1 MAEWR
6 CFDPFHSPQKET
18 EMTLSEIDPA
28 IGKLIHDVVHVGS
41 AYDIDGMEK
50 LYTPDQIFLVLGSD
64 GVVTRVRRDD
74 SIAEFR
80 SRRDSGE
87 EPLSTE
93 HRVLHVEQQGDHAT
107 AILYRRMSPDAPPA
121 MYELRLR
128 KDSDTWRVAGETVTP
143 WPGGVDGNFLP
154 PRRNPA

>member
-1 MAEWR
+1 MIQPET
-6 CFDPFHSPQKET
+6 DPMIS
-18 EMTLSEIDPA
+18 
-28 IGKLIHDVVHVGS
+28 KLIHDVVHVGS
-41 AYDIDGMEK
+41 AYDIEGMEK

-64 GVVTRVRRDD
+64 GAVTRVRRDD

-80 SRRDSGE
+80 SRRDAHE

-107 AILYRRMSPDAPPA
+107 AILYRRMSPEAPPA

-128 KDSDTWRVAGETVTP
+128 KDAGNWMVAGETVTP
-143 WPGGVDGNFLP
+143 WPGGIDGNFLP
-154 PRRNPA
+154 PRRSPA

>member
-1 MAEWR
+1 
-6 CFDPFHSPQKET
+6 
-18 EMTLSEIDPA
+18 MTLSEIDPA
-28 IGKLIHDVVHVGS
+28 IEKLIHDVVHVGS

-128 KDSDTWRVAGETVTP
+128 KDSDIWRVAGETVTP

>member
-1 MAEWR
+1 
-6 CFDPFHSPQKET
+6 
-18 EMTLSEIDPA
+18 MTDTQIDPA
-28 IGKLIHDVVHVGS
+28 IAALIHDVVHVGS
-41 AYDIDGMEK
+41 AYDIEGMER

-64 GVVTRVRRDD
+64 GHVARVRRND

-80 SRRDSGE
+80 SRRDAGE

-107 AILYRRMSPDAPPA
+107 ALLYRRMSPEAPPA

-128 KDSDTWRVAGETVTP
+128 KDSGTWMVAGETVTP
-143 WPGGVDGNFLP
+143 WPGGIDGNFLP
-154 PRRNPA
+154 PRRKAA

>member
-1 MAEWR
+1 MNSL
-6 CFDPFHSPQKET
+6 D
-18 EMTLSEIDPA
+18 IDPA
-28 IGKLIHDVVHVGS
+28 IHDLIHDVVHVGS

-50 LYTPDQIFLVLGSD
+50 LYTADQIFLVLGSD
-64 GVVTRVRRDD
+64 GKVTRVLRDD

-80 SRRDSGE
+80 SRRDAGE

-107 AILYRRMSPDAPPA
+107 AILYRRMSAVAPPA

-128 KDSDTWRVAGETVTP
+128 KDGTTWRVSGETVTP
-143 WPGGVDGNFLP
+143 WPGGIDGNFLP
-154 PRRNPA
+154 PRKKSL

>member
-1 MAEWR
+1 MN
-6 CFDPFHSPQKET
+6 S
-18 EMTLSEIDPA
+18 SEVDPA
-28 IGKLIHDVVHVGS
+28 IHDLIHDVVHVGS
-41 AYDIDGMEK
+41 AYDIEGMEK

-64 GVVTRVRRDD
+64 GEVTRIRRDD

-80 SRRDSGE
+80 SRRDAGE

-107 AILYRRMSPDAPPA
+107 AILYRRMSAAAPPA

-128 KDSDTWRVAGETVTP
+128 RDSSIWRVSGETVTP
-143 WPGGVDGNFLP
+143 WPAGIDGNFLP
-154 PRRNPA
+154 PRKKSV

>member
-1 MAEWR
+1 
-6 CFDPFHSPQKET
+6 
-18 EMTLSEIDPA
+18 MTQSEIDPA
-28 IGKLIHDVVHVGS
+28 IDTLIHDVVHVGS
-41 AYDIDGMEK
+41 AYDIEGMDR
-50 LYTPDQIFLVLGSD
+50 LYTADQIFLVLGSD
-64 GVVTRVRRDD
+64 GVVTRVGRND

-80 SRRDSGE
+80 SRRDAGE

-128 KDSDTWRVAGETVTP
+128 KESGTWMVAGETVTP

-154 PRRNPA
+154 PRRKAA

>member
-1 MAEWR
+1 
-6 CFDPFHSPQKET
+6 
-18 EMTLSEIDPA
+18 MTLSEIDPA

-41 AYDIDGMEK
+41 AYDIEGMEK

-128 KDSDTWRVAGETVTP
+128 KDLDIWRVAGETVTP

>member
-1 MAEWR
+1 
-6 CFDPFHSPQKET
+6 
-18 EMTLSEIDPA
+18 MTLSEIDPA

-128 KDSDTWRVAGETVTP
+128 KDSDIWRVAGETVTP